1 GRCRRG
7 KRVANEGAYRCLGM
21 GTARR
26 TRYAGAWR
34 LWRPCIDRETPS
46 TPCSTG
52 VIGEHL
58 ETFLRAA
65 ANDRAA
71 LECLSR
77 LRPPFAQ
84 ERLRSR
90 SDGRIALELKTAWH
104 DGTRELLFEPLEFLE
119 RLAAMTPRPGPNW
132 LFGLGGVAPGPR
144 GARASDRLWPPGA
157 RAHGLDSAA
166 GRRSGRQGGGDRHST
181 GLELGGPDA
190 PGVWHRRAGVCQLW
204 RPPTPDR
211 HPARS
216 RGHPEDPRAP
226 RPRPL
231 GTESGPRPTRIQRRR
246 VLIGSAQGRGGRRRA
261 GATRWPWC

>member
-1 GRCRRG
+1 MARSTNGQSLDQAADGTTEPDER
-7 KRVANEGAYRCLGM
+7 AYRSLGM

-104 DGTRELLFEPLEFLE
+104 DGTRELVFEPLEFLGAFGGDD
-119 RLAAMTPRPGPNW
+119 AAAGNQPAHLPRPAGPARP
-132 LFGLGGVAPGPR
+132 L
-144 GARASDRLWPPGA
+144 ARARGGLRTRPA
-157 RAHGLDSAA
+157 RVHGF
-166 GRRSGRQGGGDRHST
+166 GGGAVRRTRGH
-181 GLELGGPDA
+181 GGEEPAARLELGGSDA
-190 PGVWHRRAGVCQLW
+190 PGVCR
-204 RPPTPDR
+204 
-211 HPARS
+211 
-216 RGHPEDPRAP
+216 
-226 RPRPL
+226 
-231 GTESGPRPTRIQRRR
+231 
-246 VLIGSAQGRGGRRRA
+246 
-261 GATRWPWC
+261 